1 MGIASIGAVI
11 SKLRKDRNVTQE
23 ALARWVGVSAQAVSK
38 WENGGLPDTELL
50 PKIADYF
57 GVSIDT
63 LFGRG
68 ISDYNDIPTALIRKI
83 AETEPNRRFEEVFE
97 LCWDIQRAMFG
108 AIPTDGSVK
117 EYKALL
123 GEEEQRYSSVLT
135 DQGFTLMGIA
145 NRLQYFLVVP
155 EPQNKNLAF
164 FNGID
169 YTELFRDLSDE
180 TFFETLVFLSKR
192 KNDKCFT
199 HHLLINQFQIDFDQS
214 LVLIKTLDKYGLL
227 QTTQIETN
235 DTVQKVYRFVPTPSF
250 TALLIFARELIDRPN
265 AFSYYL
271 GGRNKPYLE

>member
-68 ISDYNDIPTALIRKI
+68 ITDYNDIPTALIRKI

-199 HHLLINQFQIDFDQS
+199 QHLLINQFQIDFDQS

>member
-68 ISDYNDIPTALIRKI
+68 ITDYNDIPTALIRKI

>member
-68 ISDYNDIPTALIRKI
+68 ITDYNDIPTALIRKI
-83 AETEPNRRFEEVFE
+83 AETEPSRRFEEVFE

>member
-68 ISDYNDIPTALIRKI
+68 ITDYNDIPTALIRKI

-145 NRLQYFLVVP
+145 NRLQYFLIVP

>member
-1 MGIASIGAVI
+1 M
-11 SKLRKDRNVTQE
+11 
-23 ALARWVGVSAQAVSK
+23 
-38 WENGGLPDTELL
+38 
-50 PKIADYF
+50 
-57 GVSIDT
+57 
-63 LFGRG
+63 
-68 ISDYNDIPTALIRKI
+68 
-83 AETEPNRRFEEVFE
+83 
-97 LCWDIQRAMFG
+97 
-108 AIPTDGSVK
+108 
-117 EYKALL
+117 
-123 GEEEQRYSSVLT
+123 LT